1 MGYEERKSRTVVRE
15 ENRQG
20 TTVTRGADTSR
31 RVWQS
36 VATTAEKV
44 QRLQLL
50 CSWKYQ
56 EQANSHQWSIT
67 VQKHWYC

>member
-1 MGYEERKSRTVVRE
+1 MGYEGRKSRTVVKE

-31 RVWQS
+31 RFWYS
-36 VATTAEKV
+36 VATKAEKI

-56 EQANSHQWSIT
+56 EQADSHQWSIT
-67 VQKHWYC
+67 AQEHWYC